1 MICDSVYGNYRTRK
15 FADIWP
21 SADAFIQDYQ
31 ASAIPQKLK
40 VADATTLYYLLYAR
54 YGNSSIANSDENQ
67 FKYKIFS
74 TIYIGGATWAKKQEI
89 QDKLREMT
97 EDEILAGTKAIYNHA
112 FNPQTAPTTNTVD
125 ELEYIN
131 EQNTTKYK
139 KSKLDG
145 YALLWAILNDGVTE
159 TFLREFRYHFLVVVE
174 PQLPLWY
181 VTDISGDAV
190 VDGQGNG
197 PNFAV

>member
-1 MICDSVYGNYRTRK
+1 MTCDSVYGNYRTRK

-97 EDEILAGTKAIYNHA
+97 EDDILAGTKAIYNHA

-159 TFLREFRYHFLVVVE
+159 RFLREFRYHFLVVVE

-181 VTDISGDAV
+181 VTDISGDVV

>member
-97 EDEILAGTKAIYNHA
+97 EDDILAGTKAIYNHA
-112 FNPQTAPTTNTVD
+112 FNPQTAPPTNTVD

-181 VTDISGDAV
+181 VTDISGDVA
-190 VDGQGNG
+190 VDGQDNG

>member
-1 MICDSVYGNYRTRK
+1 MICDTVYGNYRTRK

-97 EDEILAGTKAIYNHA
+97 EDQILAGTKAINNHA
-112 FNPQTAPTTNTVD
+112 YNPQTAPTTDTVE

-159 TFLREFRYHFLVVVE
+159 RFLREFRYHFLVVVE

>member
-1 MICDSVYGNYRTRK
+1 MICDTVYGNYRTRK

-74 TIYIGGATWAKKQEI
+74 TIYIGGAPWAKKQEI
-89 QDKLREMT
+89 QDKLRTMT
-97 EDEILAGTKAIYNHA
+97 EDEILAGTKAINNHA
-112 FNPQTAPTTNTVD
+112 YNPQTAPTTDTVE

-159 TFLREFRYHFLVVVE
+159 RFLREFRYHFLVVVE

-190 VDGQGNG
+190 VDGQDNG

>member
-1 MICDSVYGNYRTRK
+1 MICDSVNGNYRTRK

-159 TFLREFRYHFLVVVE
+159 RFLREFRYHFLVVVE
-174 PQLPLWY
+174 PQVPLWY

>member
-1 MICDSVYGNYRTRK
+1 MTCDSVYGNYRTRK

-89 QDKLREMT
+89 QDKLRAMT
-97 EDEILAGTKAIYNHA
+97 EDEILAGTKAINNHA
-112 FNPQTAPTTNTVD
+112 YNPQTAPTTDTVE

>member
-1 MICDSVYGNYRTRK
+1 MICDTVYGNYRTRK

-97 EDEILAGTKAIYNHA
+97 EDEILAGTKAINNHA
-112 FNPQTAPTTNTVD
+112 YNPQTAPTTDTVE

-174 PQLPLWY
+174 PQVPLWY

-190 VDGQGNG
+190 VDGQDNG

>member
-97 EDEILAGTKAIYNHA
+97 EDDILAGTKAIYNHA

-159 TFLREFRYHFLVVVE
+159 RFLREFRYHFLVVVE

-181 VTDISGDAV
+181 VTNISGDAV
-190 VDGQGNG
+190 VDGQDNG

>member
-1 MICDSVYGNYRTRK
+1 MICDTVYGNYRTRK

-97 EDEILAGTKAIYNHA
+97 EDEILAGTKAINNHA
-112 FNPQTAPTTNTVD
+112 YNPQTAPTTDTVE
-125 ELEYIN
+125 ELNYIN

-159 TFLREFRYHFLVVVE
+159 RFLREFRYHFLVVVE
-174 PQLPLWY
+174 PQVPLWY

-190 VDGQGNG
+190 VDRQNNG

>member
-1 MICDSVYGNYRTRK
+1 MICDTVYGNYRTRK

-97 EDEILAGTKAIYNHA
+97 EDEILAGTKAINNHA
-112 FNPQTAPTTNTVD
+112 YNPQTAPTTDTVE

-159 TFLREFRYHFLVVVE
+159 RFLREFRYHFLVVVE

-181 VTDISGDAV
+181 VTDISGDVV

>member
-15 FADIWP
+15 FSDIWP

-112 FNPQTAPTTNTVD
+112 FNPQTAPTTDTVD

-190 VDGQGNG
+190 VDGQDNG

>member
-1 MICDSVYGNYRTRK
+1 MICDTVYGNYRTRK

-97 EDEILAGTKAIYNHA
+97 EDEILAGTKAINNHA
-112 FNPQTAPTTNTVD
+112 YNPQTAPTTDTVE

-159 TFLREFRYHFLVVVE
+159 RFLREFRYHFLVVVE

>member
-1 MICDSVYGNYRTRK
+1 MICDTVYGNYRTRK

-89 QDKLREMT
+89 QSKLREMT
-97 EDEILAGTKAIYNHA
+97 EDEILAGTKAINNHA
-112 FNPQTAPTTNTVD
+112 FNPQTAPTTSTVD

-159 TFLREFRYHFLVVVE
+159 RFLREFRYHFLVVVE

-181 VTDISGDAV
+181 ITNTSGDAV

>member
-97 EDEILAGTKAIYNHA
+97 EDEILAGTKAINNHA
-112 FNPQTAPTTNTVD
+112 YNPQTAPTTDTVD

-159 TFLREFRYHFLVVVE
+159 RFLREFRYHFLVVVE
-174 PQLPLWY
+174 PQVPLWY

>member
-112 FNPQTAPTTNTVD
+112 FNPQTAPTTDTVD

-190 VDGQGNG
+190 VDGQDNG

>member
-97 EDEILAGTKAIYNHA
+97 EDEILAGTKAINNHA
-112 FNPQTAPTTNTVD
+112 YNPQTAPTTDTVE
-125 ELEYIN
+125 ELNYIN

-159 TFLREFRYHFLVVVE
+159 RFLREFRYHFLVVVE

-190 VDGQGNG
+190 VDGQDNG

>member
-1 MICDSVYGNYRTRK
+1 MICDTFYGNYRTRK

-112 FNPQTAPTTNTVD
+112 FNPQTAPTTDTVD

-190 VDGQGNG
+190 VDGQDNG

>member
-1 MICDSVYGNYRTRK
+1 MICDTVYGNYRTRK

-97 EDEILAGTKAIYNHA
+97 EDEILAGTKAINNHA
-112 FNPQTAPTTNTVD
+112 YNPQTAPTTDTV
-125 ELEYIN
+125 EEAEYIT
-131 EQNTTKYK
+131 EQNTTRYK
-139 KSKLDG
+139 KSNLDG
-145 YALLWAILNDGVTE
+145 YALLWALLNDVVTE
-159 TFLREFRYHFLVVVE
+159 RFLREFRYHFLVVVE

-181 VTDISGDAV
+181 VTDISGDVV

>member
-21 SADAFIQDYQ
+21 SVDAFLEDYQ
-31 ASAIPQKLK
+31 ASAIPQNLNT
-40 VADATTLYYLLYAR
+40 ADATTLYYLLYAR

-89 QDKLREMT
+89 QSKLREMT
-97 EDEILAGTKAIYNHA
+97 EDEILAGTKAINNHA
-112 FNPQTAPTTNTVD
+112 FNPQTAPTTSTVD

-159 TFLREFRYHFLVVVE
+159 RFLREFRYHFLVVVE

-181 VTDISGDAV
+181 ITNTSGDTV

>member
-1 MICDSVYGNYRTRK
+1 MRCDSVYGNERTRK

-21 SADAFIQDYQ
+21 SVDAVLKDYQ
-31 ASAIPQKLK
+31 ESAIPQKLK
-40 VADATTLYYLLYAR
+40 TADATTLYYLLYAR

-67 FKYKIFS
+67 FKYKVFS

-97 EDEILAGTKAIYNHA
+97 EDEILAGTKAINNHA
-112 FNPQTAPTTNTVD
+112 YNPQTAPTTDTME
-125 ELEYIN
+125 ELDYIN

-145 YALLWAILNDGVTE
+145 YAMLWAILNDGVTE
-159 TFLREFRYHFLVVVE
+159 KFLREFRYHFLVVVE

-181 VTDISGDAV
+181 VTNISGDAV
-190 VDGQGNG
+190 VDGQDNG

>member
-1 MICDSVYGNYRTRK
+1 MICNSVYGNYRTRK

-21 SADAFIQDYQ
+21 SVDAFLKDYQ
-31 ASAIPQKLK
+31 ESAIPQKLK

-67 FKYKIFS
+67 FKYKVFS

-97 EDEILAGTKAIYNHA
+97 EDEILAGSKAINNHA
-112 FNPQTAPTTNTVD
+112 YNPQTAPTTATVE
-125 ELEYIN
+125 ELDYIN
-131 EQNTTKYK
+131 EQNTTRYK

-145 YALLWAILNDGVTE
+145 YAMLWAILNDGVTE
-159 TFLREFRYHFLVVVE
+159 KFLREFRYHFLVVVE

-181 VTDISGDAV
+181 VTNISGDAV
-190 VDGQGNG
+190 VDGQDNG

>member
-1 MICDSVYGNYRTRK
+1 MICNSVYGNYRTRK

-181 VTDISGDAV
+181 VTNISGDVV
-190 VDGQGNG
+190 VDGQDNG

>member
-97 EDEILAGTKAIYNHA
+97 EDDILAGTKAIYNHA

-181 VTDISGDAV
+181 VTDISGDVA
-190 VDGQGNG
+190 VDGQDNG

>member
-97 EDEILAGTKAIYNHA
+97 EDEILAGTKAINNHA

-190 VDGQGNG
+190 VDRQDNG

>member
-1 MICDSVYGNYRTRK
+1 MICDTVYGNYRTRK

-112 FNPQTAPTTNTVD
+112 FNPQTAPTTDTVD

-190 VDGQGNG
+190 VDGQDNG

>member
-1 MICDSVYGNYRTRK
+1 MICDTVYGNYRTRK

-31 ASAIPQKLK
+31 ASAIQQKLK

-89 QDKLREMT
+89 QDKLRAMT
-97 EDEILAGTKAIYNHA
+97 EDEILAGTKAINNHA
-112 FNPQTAPTTNTVD
+112 YNPQTAPTTDTVE

-159 TFLREFRYHFLVVVE
+159 RFLREFRYHFLVVVE

-181 VTDISGDAV
+181 VTDISGDVV

>member
-89 QDKLREMT
+89 QDKLRAMT
-97 EDEILAGTKAIYNHA
+97 EDEILAGTKAINNHA
-112 FNPQTAPTTNTVD
+112 YNPQTAPTTDTVE

-159 TFLREFRYHFLVVVE
+159 RFLREFRYHFLVVVE
-174 PQLPLWY
+174 PQVPLWY

>member
-40 VADATTLYYLLYAR
+40 IADATTLYYLLYAR

-89 QDKLREMT
+89 QDKLRAMT
-97 EDEILAGTKAIYNHA
+97 EDEILAGTKAINNHA
-112 FNPQTAPTTNTVD
+112 YNPQTAPTTDTVE
-125 ELEYIN
+125 ELNYIN

-159 TFLREFRYHFLVVVE
+159 RFLREFRYHFLVVVE
-174 PQLPLWY
+174 PQVPLWY

>member
-1 MICDSVYGNYRTRK
+1 MICDTVYGNYRTRK

-89 QDKLREMT
+89 QDKLRAMT
-97 EDEILAGTKAIYNHA
+97 EDEILAGTKAINNHA
-112 FNPQTAPTTNTVD
+112 YNPQTAPTTDTVD

-159 TFLREFRYHFLVVVE
+159 RFLREFRYHFLVVVE

>member
-1 MICDSVYGNYRTRK
+1 MICNSVYGNYRTRK

-21 SADAFIQDYQ
+21 SVDVFLKDYQ
-31 ASAIPQKLK
+31 ESAIPQKLK
-40 VADATTLYYLLYAR
+40 TADATTLYYLLYAR

-67 FKYKIFS
+67 FKYKVFS

-97 EDEILAGTKAIYNHA
+97 EDEILAGSKAINNHA
-112 FNPQTAPTTNTVD
+112 YNPQTAPTTDTVE
-125 ELEYIN
+125 ELDYIN

-145 YALLWAILNDGVTE
+145 YAMLWAILNDGVTE
-159 TFLREFRYHFLVVVE
+159 KFLREFRYHFLVVVE

-181 VTDISGDAV
+181 VTNISADAV
-190 VDGQGNG
+190 VDGQDNG

>member
-1 MICDSVYGNYRTRK
+1 MICNSVYGNYRTRK

-190 VDGQGNG
+190 VDGQDNG

>member
-1 MICDSVYGNYRTRK
+1 MICDTVYGNYRTRK

-112 FNPQTAPTTNTVD
+112 FNPQTAPTTDTVD

-159 TFLREFRYHFLVVVE
+159 RFLREFRYHFLVVVE
-174 PQLPLWY
+174 PQVPLWY

>member
-97 EDEILAGTKAIYNHA
+97 EDEILAGTKAINNHA
-112 FNPQTAPTTNTVD
+112 YNPQTAPTTDTVE

-159 TFLREFRYHFLVVVE
+159 RFLSEFRYHFLVVVE

-181 VTDISGDAV
+181 VTDISGDVV

>member
-31 ASAIPQKLK
+31 ESAIPQKLK
-40 VADATTLYYLLYAR
+40 TADATTLYYLLYAR

-67 FKYKIFS
+67 FKYKVFS

-97 EDEILAGTKAIYNHA
+97 EDEILAGTKAINNHA
-112 FNPQTAPTTNTVD
+112 YNPQTAPTTDTVE
-125 ELEYIN
+125 ELNYIN

-159 TFLREFRYHFLVVVE
+159 RFLREFRYHFLVVVE
-174 PQLPLWY
+174 PQVPLWY

>member
-67 FKYKIFS
+67 FKDKIFS

-190 VDGQGNG
+190 VDRQDNG